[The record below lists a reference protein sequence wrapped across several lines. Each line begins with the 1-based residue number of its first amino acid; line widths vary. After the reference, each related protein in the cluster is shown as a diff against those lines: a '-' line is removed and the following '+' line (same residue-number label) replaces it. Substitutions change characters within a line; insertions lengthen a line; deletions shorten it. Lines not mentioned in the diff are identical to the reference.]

1 MIQGQHWK
9 SQILGVGQVIEMQTV
24 TPKFIAP
31 TINCLIKTC
40 PWKSIKIPRKQWPSS
55 TFAQCVSGY
64 IRDIPYHGHLIPIY
78 PNSSSHSFQQA
89 TRSSA
94 VVSQAW
100 NTSRIPENLENL
112 GISSAIREFTG
123 FFRMFCST
131 HRESVEFK
139 QQMGTAK
146 SSQKT
151 SWNTVSHMEY

>member
-1 MIQGQHWK
+1 
-9 SQILGVGQVIEMQTV
+9 
-24 TPKFIAP
+24 
-31 TINCLIKTC
+31 
-40 PWKSIKIPRKQWPSS
+40 
-55 TFAQCVSGY
+55 
-64 IRDIPYHGHLIPIY
+64 LIPIY

-112 GISSAIREFTG
+112 GNSSAIREFTG

-131 HRESVEFK
+131 HRESLEFK